1 MNKYHARKTTVDGIT
16 FDSEKE
22 ARRFGE
28 LKLLL
33 RAGEIKNLKLQQDF
47 TLQEAYTAPDGE
59 RVRAIRYVADF
70 VYEDQETGETVVE
83 DVKSRATK
91 TRVYEMKRKLLR
103 EKYGVRIREV

>member
-1 MNKYHARKTTVDGIT
+1 MNKYNAKKTTVDGIT
-16 FDSEKE
+16 FDSKKE
-22 ARRFGE
+22 AERFSE

-33 RAGEIKNLKLQQDF
+33 RAGKIKNLRLQQDF

-59 RVRAIRYVADF
+59 RVRAIRYAADF
-70 VYEDQETGETVVE
+70 TYEENGEIIVE

>member
-70 VYEDQETGETVVE
+70 TYEENGEIIVE

-103 EKYGVRIREV
+103 EKYGVKIREV

>member
-70 VYEDQETGETVVE
+70 TYEENGELVVE
-83 DVKSRATK
+83 DVKSKATK

-103 EKYGVRIREV
+103 EKYGVKVREV

>member
-70 VYEDQETGETVVE
+70 TYEENGELIVE

-103 EKYGVRIREV
+103 EKYGVKIREV

>member
-70 VYEDQETGETVVE
+70 TYEENGELIVE

-103 EKYGVRIREV
+103 AKYGVKMREV